1 MRAVPYMPYKKY
13 FSFLGSQILY
23 IEFSDIKNQ
32 GKQKPKIFREMF
44 QIGYSCIDFESL
56 MCYNGGVKKIQK
68 EVYDMEVKT
77 TMGEKLKDLRV
88 ERGLTTKQLCEMTQI
103 SESVYNGLEND
114 SPRDTG
120 YSRIITL
127 AKFFD
132 VPTDYLLG
140 FTESRITK
148 NIELK
153 ELGMSDK
160 AIGVLMQ
167 HKQDNMLLSELIEH
181 GEFSDLINAI
191 DIYVRRVAAPNLAM
205 MNDMLNMT
213 QSGFETMFNGEEKP
227 EGFDSA
233 MKYIDETQVNEDE
246 FLRFRISERFN
257 RILRNIYDNHT
268 STVNQKFV
276 DRMAESKMLSSCM
289 LKAIEKIKSGELVVN
304 DFEDALDAVFREAG
318 VECPELTEAEMEE
331 WYEKEHIIEDIFL
344 KLPRSD
350 LEIMSTGTDGLVES
364 VAEMKKMMAL
374 ANANSFR
381 PPVQHQGQKRKKKK
395 TH

>member
-1 MRAVPYMPYKKY
+1 MPYKKY
-13 FSFLGSQILY
+13 FSFSGPQILY
-23 IEFSDIKNQ
+23 IEFSDVKGQ
-32 GKQKPKIFREMF
+32 GKQNPKIFREMF
-44 QIGYSCIDFESL
+44 QIGCSCIDFESL
-56 MCYNGGVKKIQK
+56 MCYNVSGKKIQK

-167 HKQDNMLLSELIEH
+167 HKQDNMLLSKLIEH

-213 QSGFETMFNGEEKP
+213 QSGFETMFKGEEKP
-227 EGFDSA
+227 EGFNSA

-257 RILRNIYDNHT
+257 RIIRNIYDDHA

-289 LKAIEKIKSGELVVN
+289 LKAIEKVKSGELVVN

-318 VECPELTEAEMEE
+318 IECPELTEAEMEE

-374 ANANSFR
+374 ANTNSFR
-381 PPVQHQGQKRKKKK
+381 PPVQHHGQKRRRKR
-395 TH
+395 

>member
-1 MRAVPYMPYKKY
+1 MPYKKY

>member
-1 MRAVPYMPYKKY
+1 MPYKKY
-13 FSFLGSQILY
+13 YSFLGSQILY
-23 IEFSDIKNQ
+23 IEFSDVKGQ
-32 GKQKPKIFREMF
+32 GKQNPKIFREMF
-44 QIGYSCIDFESL
+44 QIGYSYIDFESL
-56 MCYNGGVKKIQK
+56 MCYNGDVKKIQK

-213 QSGFETMFNGEEKP
+213 QSGFETMFKDEEKP

-257 RILRNIYDNHT
+257 RIIRNIYDDHA

-318 VECPELTEAEMEE
+318 IECPELTEAEMEV

-374 ANANSFR
+374 ANANTFR
-381 PPVQHQGQKRKKKK
+381 PPVQHHGQKRKWKK
-395 TH
+395 

>member
-1 MRAVPYMPYKKY
+1 
-13 FSFLGSQILY
+13 
-23 IEFSDIKNQ
+23 
-32 GKQKPKIFREMF
+32 
-44 QIGYSCIDFESL
+44 
-56 MCYNGGVKKIQK
+56 
-68 EVYDMEVKT
+68 MEVKT

-181 GEFSDLINAI
+181 SEFTDLINAI

-213 QSGFETMFNGEEKP
+213 QSGFETMFKDEEKP

-257 RILRNIYDNHT
+257 RIIRNIYDDHA

-381 PPVQHQGQKRKKKK
+381 PPVQHHGQKRKKRR
-395 TH
+395 